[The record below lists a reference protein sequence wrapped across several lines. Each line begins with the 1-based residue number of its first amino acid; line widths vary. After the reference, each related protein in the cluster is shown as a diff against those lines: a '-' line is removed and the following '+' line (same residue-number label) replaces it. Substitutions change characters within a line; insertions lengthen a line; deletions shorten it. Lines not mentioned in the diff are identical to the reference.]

1 MSTSRWWMLWCA
13 SWEQKEEKTSAGQ
26 HHDCRQ
32 QTMTVCTAFWYVAFH
47 RQDDEESI
55 SRALAELLDRE
66 SQSPVFTQGISY
78 SLFRV
83 ADLGLVSAAKVLLRY
98 GADLNFEG
106 TEMLRQHHCDFVIPI
121 NLMII
126 SKLVLTVPDPVS
138 YYNPLH
144 IAVLRNKP
152 DMVQMLISHGAEIDK
167 RDRVRT
173 RVL

>member
-1 MSTSRWWMLWCA
+1 M
-13 SWEQKEEKTSAGQ
+13 
-26 HHDCRQ
+26 
-32 QTMTVCTAFWYVAFH
+32 FH

-106 TEMLRQHHCDFVIPI
+106 TEMLRRHHRDFVI
-121 NLMII
+121 LDFMII
-126 SKLVLTVPDPVS
+126 SKLVLVVPDPVS

-152 DMVQMLISHGAEIDK
+152 DMVQMLITHGAEIDK